1 MADTKGKNGITD
13 KNSITDK
20 NKRHPDIFSKKAS
33 VLFVC
38 IFAALV
44 IFTVSFVLKG
54 AGTPKKTAE
63 VSKITGTK
71 APTANPTLMPYTAI
85 VLNVDKDSKHITFH
99 NAENDTEFEL
109 SYDGASKFYGEY
121 GTQITAGVLEIGDL
135 LNVTVRLYDNTKI
148 DKGTALTDTW
158 EYKRV
163 DDLVLNTEEKY
174 LTIKKTNYKF
184 SDDLCILSNN
194 KKITISDLNTSADK
208 YTIRGKG
215 EYVYEIIVTTGHGT
229 LVLLNSGD
237 YAGGTIMLGQKYMFD
252 ITGNGTY
259 VVREGT
265 YDMQIIYG
273 ETKINKTVDIVRDDV
288 VYFDFYKN

>member
-1 MADTKGKNGITD
+1 MADTKNKN
-13 KNSITDK
+13 NITDK

-54 AGTPKKTAE
+54 AGTEKKTADT
-63 VSKITGTK
+63 SKITKTPTPAVVPTQ
-71 APTANPTLMPYTAI
+71 APYMAI
-85 VLNVDKDSKHITFH
+85 VLNVDTDSKSITFH
-99 NAENDTEFEL
+99 DAEQDTEFDL

-121 GTQITAGVLEIGDL
+121 GTQITAGVLEAGDL
-135 LNVTVRLYDNTKI
+135 LCVTVRSYDNTKI
-148 DKGTALTDTW
+148 DTAKADTDAW

-163 DDLVLNTEEKY
+163 DDLVINEESKY
-174 LTIKKTNYKF
+174 LTIKKSNYKF
-184 SDDLCILSNN
+184 SDDVCILSNN
-194 KKITISDLNTSADK
+194 KKVTLSDLNTSADK

-229 LVLLNSGD
+229 LVLLNHGD
-237 YAGGTIMLGQKYMFD
+237 YVGGTIMLGQKYMFD
-252 ITGNGTY
+252 VTEEGTY

-265 YDMQIIYG
+265 YDVLLTYG
-273 ETKINKTVDIVRDDV
+273 ESNINKTIDITRDDV
-288 VYFDFYKN
+288 VYFDIYENF